1 MRETLCQRLGS
12 VVAAVATIAAGCG
25 PGSPSAPAGAAGSVP
40 RVVSLAPALTAIVT
54 ALGAKGALVGVTAY
68 CDAPGVPV
76 VGDFKP
82 QPERVL
88 AQRPDRVLLADYGS
102 QGADREALAALGL
115 NVSVLPLQ
123 TLADMRKTTLA
134 IGGLLRREGEARGL
148 VAEFDRVADGVRARA
163 VAHRTTAGAHPVR
176 VLLVYDLEPGFVL
189 TTGGGDHVS
198 ELFALAGADNV
209 AAGAPRTARLGLEVV
224 LARQPVLIVHAAR
237 DPRFAEDAAA
247 RADWREAFPALP
259 AVQRGQV
266 YVWPDDLLARNGPH
280 LAVVL
285 ARVAAMVDGARAP

>member
-1 MRETLCQRLGS
+1 MRETIRQRLGS
-12 VVAAVATIAAGCG
+12 LFVAALVVAAACGAPPAAPVASGG
-25 PGSPSAPAGAAGSVP
+25 AP
-40 RVVSLAPALTAIVT
+40 RIVSLAPALTAIVT
-54 ALGAKGALVGVTAY
+54 ALGGRDALVGVTAY
-68 CDAPGVPV
+68 CDAPGIPV

-123 TLADMRKTTLA
+123 TLADMRKTTMS
-134 IGGLLRREGEARGL
+134 IGALLGREGDARGL
-148 VAEFDRVADGVRARA
+148 VAEFDRVADGVRTRA

-224 LARQPVLIVHAAR
+224 LARRPDLIVHAAR
-237 DPRFAEDAAA
+237 DQRFADDAAA
-247 RADWREAFPALP
+247 RAYWREAFPALP

-280 LAVVL
+280 LAGVL
-285 ARVAAMVDGARAP
+285 ARIAAMVDGARAP